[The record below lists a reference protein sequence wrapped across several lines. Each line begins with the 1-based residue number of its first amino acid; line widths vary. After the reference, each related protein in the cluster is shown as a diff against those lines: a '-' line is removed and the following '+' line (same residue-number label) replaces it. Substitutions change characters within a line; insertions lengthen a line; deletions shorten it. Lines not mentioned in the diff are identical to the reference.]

1 MWWPGWPAHSS
12 PKTDPLQLRVTGYRL
27 CTHRLKNSLTYL
39 FICLPYTCT
48 VHYTILL
55 YFSGADKGE
64 LSRRILLQHF
74 SLRQAVLI
82 ILKTFSLLSGGEGN
96 FTNLLIYQAL
106 RAVSARVVDPNTGT
120 LNLDPDPEFWLSLD
134 PDPVLCYQF

>member
-1 MWWPGWPAHSS
+1 MLIKENFLDEFYCSISHLGRLYC
-12 PKTDPLQLRVTGYRL
+12 TDHLEDIFPSVW
-27 CTHRLKNSLTYL
+27 
-39 FICLPYTCT
+39 
-48 VHYTILL
+48 
-55 YFSGADKGE
+55 
-64 LSRRILLQHF
+64 
-74 SLRQAVLI
+74 
-82 ILKTFSLLSGGEGN
+82 GEGN